1 MSAALATATDL
12 SALTDEFRERVHTG
26 AEELKRQHDAGQ
38 PPAALV
44 NARVQLVDTVLSA
57 LWRRLIATDAAGD
70 SACLVAV
77 GGYGRGE
84 LNPCSDI
91 DVMILLERGPDADL
105 QQRIKQFVTFMW
117 DIGFEIGN
125 SMRTLDDCVAQS
137 RADITVMTNLLEARY
152 CAGAQALLKKL
163 EWKLNTSRLWPAK
176 KFFQAKLDEQRIRH
190 RKFADTAKNL
200 EPNIKEGPGGLR
212 DIHTIVWVTKRYFGT
227 KGLHELVNRG
237 FLQEDE
243 YEVLINGRDYL
254 WSLRN
259 LLHFQLGRR
268 DDRLLFPHQI
278 KLATYLGLI
287 DDDANKGVEKLM
299 KTYFAT
305 VKELRHINEMLLQH
319 FEETI
324 VNTKKPKRIQ
334 LNSYFHL
341 VDGYLDFSD
350 PAVIHT
356 SPEVLIAAC
365 RLFQHTPSIRGVR
378 ASALRLMR
386 SNKRCIDSKVRRKPS
401 ANAILL
407 EIFSDVNRLPET
419 LRLMDDTGLLGSMI
433 PEFRKI
439 TGQLQYDLFHVY
451 TVDAHLLHVVNH
463 LHRLTHPE
471 TEKEFPLAAQ
481 AMSRIAHIE
490 RLFFACLFHD
500 IAKGQGGD
508 HSELGEAQTFRFCK
522 RIGMDDYDAHLIAW
536 LVRHHLHMSF
546 TSQREDLND
555 PQVIVRF
562 AVRVGNQE
570 HLDHLF
576 LLTIA
581 DMRGTGPTV
590 WNDWKGKML
599 EHLYLATSRML
610 LTGSLPREEIQP
622 RINEIKSDTL
632 AVFHRNSRLRK
643 SAEIFWQFCDNDYFL
658 SYDAETIAWH
668 VEISASASAIELPLV
683 AFRAHPSID
692 VVQIFVLAPT
702 SVDLLAIIAGSID
715 RCLLSVMESR
725 IHPLSMGLTAFSFVV
740 LLRDAKQAQS
750 ESHLRHYE
758 REVRNGIVQRTVK
771 HQPRTLTQDSV
782 ARHLSFPTKIVFTD
796 SPSRNYTV
804 MEVRAQDRPGLLYLV
819 VKTLLD
825 FKVNVLSAKVT
836 TVGAWAED
844 AFFVVD
850 RDGNP
855 LVDEKFRQAL
865 SVAIAESLKLH
876 KNQDL

>member
-1 MSAALATATDL
+1 MSAALAIATEL
-12 SALTDEFRERVHTG
+12 TALTDEFRERVQAGT
-26 AEELKRQHDAGQ
+26 EELKRQHAAGLS
-38 PPAALV
+38 PAALV
-44 NARVQLVDTVLSA
+44 TGRVQLVDTVLIA
-57 LWRRLIATDAAGD
+57 LWQRLIEADGQD
-70 SACLVAV
+70 GPACLVAV

-84 LNPCSDI
+84 LNPYSDI
-91 DVMILLERGPDADL
+91 DVMILLERNPDASL

-125 SMRTLDDCVAQS
+125 SVRTLDDCVAQS

-152 CAGAQALLKKL
+152 CAGTHVLFKKL
-163 EWKLNTSRLWPAK
+163 ERKLNASKLWPAK
-176 KFFQAKLDEQRIRH
+176 KFFQAKLNEQRLRH

-227 KGLHELVNRG
+227 KSLHELVNRG

-243 YEVLINGRDYL
+243 YEILINGRDYL
-254 WSLRN
+254 WRLRN
-259 LLHFQLGRR
+259 LLHFELGRR
-268 DDRLLFPHQI
+268 DDRLLFSHQI

-324 VNTKKPKRIQ
+324 VNTRKSKRIQ
-334 LNSYFHL
+334 LSPCFHL

-350 PAVIHT
+350 PAVIDAA
-356 SPEVLIAAC
+356 PEVLIEAC
-365 RLFQHTPSIRGVR
+365 RLFQRTPSIRGVR

-386 SNKRCIDSKVRRKPS
+386 SNKRRIDSKIRRKPRV
-401 ANAILL
+401 NGILR
-407 EIFSDVNRLPET
+407 EIFSDTNRLPET
-419 LRLMDDTGLLGSMI
+419 LRLMDDTGLLGSII

-463 LHRLTHPE
+463 LHQLTLPE
-471 TEKEFPLAAQ
+471 AENEFPLAAQ
-481 AMSRIAHIE
+481 AMARITHIE

-508 HSELGEAQTFRFCK
+508 HSELGEAQTLRFCK

-622 RINEIKSDTL
+622 RINEIKNDTL

-692 VVQIFVLAPT
+692 VIHIFVLAPT
-702 SVDLLAIIAGSID
+702 SVALLAIIAGSID
-715 RCLLSVMESR
+715 RCLLSVVESR

-740 LLRDAKQAQS
+740 LLRDADQAKS
-750 ESHLRHYE
+750 ESNLRQYE
-758 REVRNGIVQRTVK
+758 TEVRNAIMQRTVE
-771 HQPRTLTQDSV
+771 HQPRTLAQDSV

-796 SPSRNYTV
+796 SPSKDYTV
-804 MEVRAQDRPGLLYLV
+804 MVVRAQDRPGLLYLV

-836 TVGAWAED
+836 TAGAWAED

-850 RDGNP
+850 RDGNT
-855 LVDEKFRQAL
+855 LSNEEFRQSL
-865 SVAIAESLKLH
+865 SIAITESLKLH
-876 KNQDL
+876 KK